1 MLHTHVMASLTP
13 DQSEALDDLAAVTDE
28 FRAAEAALEEARE
41 RVHKAVLRSLR
52 AGVGPSEIERR
63 GPYDRNHV
71 GRIRKAAGIPGR
83 RG

>member
-1 MLHTHVMASLTP
+1 MASLNPEQT
-13 DQSEALDDLAAVTDE
+13 EALADLETATAN
-28 FRAAEAALEEARE
+28 FRAAESALEEARE
-41 RVHKAVLRSLR
+41 RVHGAVLDSLR

-71 GRIRKAAGIPGR
+71 GRIRKAAGIPGK